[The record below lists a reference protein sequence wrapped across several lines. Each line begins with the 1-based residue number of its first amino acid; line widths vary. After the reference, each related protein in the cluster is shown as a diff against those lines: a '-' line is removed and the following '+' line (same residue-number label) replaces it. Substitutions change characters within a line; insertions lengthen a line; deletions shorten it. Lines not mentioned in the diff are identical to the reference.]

1 MRRHLSSPTETA
13 RGKRLSA
20 ALLGCALLALVPL
33 MSGCQDQAAPAA
45 DGTAGGGPGAW
56 STQTRSASPPQP
68 TPSTPTPTPTPTP
81 TVPLTGSGTFTT
93 AQESSA
99 PVGSGTPMRYRV
111 QVEDSLD
118 VSPAET
124 AREINSVLADPRGWT
139 AGGQAFQ
146 MVTSG
151 PAALTVQVASPGT
164 VDAICGAAGLDTQ
177 GEVNCSVGSVV
188 VVNLKRWML
197 GSPQFDGSLHDYRAL
212 IINHEVGHRLG
223 HGHEACSGE
232 GRPAP
237 VMMQQIKGLH
247 GCTANA
253 WPYDSDGV
261 YISGPPLS

>member
-1 MRRHLSSPTETA
+1 M
-13 RGKRLSA
+13 
-20 ALLGCALLALVPL
+20 
-33 MSGCQDQAAPAA
+33 
-45 DGTAGGGPGAW
+45 
-56 STQTRSASPPQP
+56 
-68 TPSTPTPTPTPTP
+68 
-81 TVPLTGSGTFTT
+81 PLTGSGEFTT
-93 AQESSA
+93 AQESLE

-111 QVEDSLD
+111 QVETSLD
-118 VSPAET
+118 VSPADT
-124 AREINSVLADPRGWT
+124 AREINAVLADPRGWT

-146 MVTSG
+146 LVSSE
-151 PAALTVQVASPGT
+151 PAQLTVQLASPGT

-223 HGHEACSGE
+223 HGHETCSGE

-253 WPYDSDGV
+253 WPYDGDGT
-261 YISGPPLS
+261 YISGPPTA

>member
-1 MRRHLSSPTETA
+1 MRRHLFDRTKNLK
-13 RGKRLSA
+13 RGRLNA

-33 MSGCQDQAAPAA
+33 TSGCQGQTPPADDAVSTPPDVPTAQARPAK
-45 DGTAGGGPGAW
+45 TP
-56 STQTRSASPPQP
+56 RP
-68 TPSTPTPTPTPTP
+68 TPSTATPTP
-81 TVPLTGSGTFTT
+81 TVPLTGSGEFTT
-93 AQESSA
+93 AQESLG

-111 QVEDSLD
+111 QVETSLD
-118 VSPAET
+118 LSLADT

-146 MVTSG
+146 LVSSE
-151 PAALTVQVASPGT
+151 PAELTVQVASPGT
-164 VDAICGAAGLDTQ
+164 VDATCGAAGLDTQ

-223 HGHEACSGE
+223 HGHETCPGE
-232 GRPAP
+232 QRPAP

-261 YISGPPLS
+261 YISGPPTA